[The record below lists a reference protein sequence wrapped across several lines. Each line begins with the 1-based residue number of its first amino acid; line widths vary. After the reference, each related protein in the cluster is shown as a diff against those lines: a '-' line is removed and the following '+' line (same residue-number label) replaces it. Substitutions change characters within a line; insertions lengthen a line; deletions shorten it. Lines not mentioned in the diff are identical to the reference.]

1 MCINFSMMT
10 KQKIKIDIVSDINCP
25 WCYVGERRLKKAM
38 EKVGDNYEF
47 DLSFKAFELNA
58 QVPATGMT
66 RPEYF
71 KKNYGEAFLPQVSMM
86 DERLTND
93 GAAEGITFNF
103 GDDML
108 IYNTFNGH
116 RLIWLA
122 GHYGVQVAVA
132 QALFK
137 SYFTDNENMN
147 DTAVLTRIGVEQ
159 GIPAEKLEGFF
170 ESEEGKQEVR
180 EMEQFAQ
187 SAGITGVPSFIIND
201 QHLVRGAQSADTF
214 LSVFQQIAPAPALQ
228 DLAGEGAS
236 CGIAGC

>member
-1 MCINFSMMT
+1 MT

-38 EKVGDNYEF
+38 DAVADNYAF

-58 QVPATGMT
+58 NVPADGMT
-66 RPEYF
+66 RQEYF
-71 KKNYGEAFLPQVSMM
+71 KKNYGEAFLPQVSVM

-103 GDDML
+103 GDDMP
-108 IYNTFNGH
+108 IHNTFNGH

-122 GHYGVQVAVA
+122 GQYGVQVTVA

-147 DTAVLTRIGVEQ
+147 NPAVLTRIGVEQ
-159 GIPAEKLEGFF
+159 GIPAERLAGFF
-170 ESEEGKQEVR
+170 ESEAGKQEVR

-187 SAGITGVPSFIIND
+187 SAGITSVPSFIIND
-201 QHLVRGAQSADTF
+201 QYLVRGAQPADTF
-214 LSVFQQIAPAPALQ
+214 LSVFQQITPAPALQ
-228 DLAGEGAS
+228 DLTGEGAS
-236 CGIAGC
+236 CGVDGC